1 MSILMYIRYLL
12 RGENRKRDAEP
23 VDETYEDVFIERK
36 LDDGTTER
44 VKVDKVRSFLCG
56 LWKSFF

>member
-1 MSILMYIRYLL
+1 MYIRYLL